1 MLSCTSILYYLRKVS
16 IIFKKKNQTR
26 YKKIYTNLREGDQ
39 MLSKKIVKFI
49 VKSKVG
55 ENTEVWTSNA
65 FHISKKNKNRKTKKY
80 KREKEE

>member
-1 MLSCTSILYYLRKVS
+1 MYINIILSSKGIYY
-16 IIFKKKNQTR
+16 FKKKKTQTR

-55 ENTEVWTSNA
+55 ENTEV
-65 FHISKKNKNRKTKKY
+65 
-80 KREKEE
+80 